1 VGGIGLATQHLRPTA
16 RDMGVNDIV
25 LYLFALLLRCDA
37 MCLWLKVDL
46 PDSATPPESAKA
58 DALHSTH
65 SLRIGRMATCQP
77 HQTAL
82 EVAQRP
88 PLTAASRPDS
98 KHKPGYCTHSTPS
111 RQQGLPLEHLQDSN
125 MTGDKPVCVQ

>member
-1 VGGIGLATQHLRPTA
+1 MGGIGLATQHLRPTA

-58 DALHSTH
+58 DTTCPAFNPFSKDREDGNLST
-65 SLRIGRMATCQP
+65 S
-77 HQTAL
+77 
-82 EVAQRP
+82 
-88 PLTAASRPDS
+88 PDS
-98 KHKPGYCTHSTPS
+98 IGS
-111 RQQGLPLEHLQDSN
+111 RSKATTDS
-125 MTGDKPVCVQ
+125 GESP